1 MKLPHYR
8 KASTVTS
15 MLTVVGGYQKR
26 QDLGASQ
33 GRKMPNFPS
42 FGSRFYARSVK
53 MQGYPT
59 GRKVLDQ
66 EIKRVNPK
74 LNKFQGEWN
83 YTIHPETH

>member
-15 MLTVVGGYQKR
+15 MFTAAVGYQKR
-26 QDLGASQ
+26 GHPGISQ
-33 GRKMPNFPS
+33 VRRTPNFPS